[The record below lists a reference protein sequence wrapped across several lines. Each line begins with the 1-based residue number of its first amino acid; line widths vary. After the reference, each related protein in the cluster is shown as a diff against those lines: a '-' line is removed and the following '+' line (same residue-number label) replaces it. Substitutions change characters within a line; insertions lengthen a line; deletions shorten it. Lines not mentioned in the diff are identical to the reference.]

1 MAKVGN
7 SGKGGAIL
15 KVVAVLFAIVA
26 VAYLI
31 VSLVLGQWNPIKW
44 KEIRQ
49 HQTQGESGGDGK
61 EPGGDNAGTGS
72 SGELNV
78 TENNGISLLTELIP
92 EEEFAAYN
100 VRATATKAYHITATV
115 NADAVDK
122 SVIGAIGW
130 KNSSS
135 DWATGKSLTDYAVL
149 TQTTEYGLEF
159 NLEILQAFG
168 EPITLKVA
176 SCMDSSIN
184 ATAEVNYLKEL
195 ITYTATINPSLPET
209 AAGRIYVGDTANT
222 ISITPFYGVGTVTGT
237 LSNYKV
243 MMHVKAECVTA
254 LNNAFKA
261 GYGTSGFY
269 GLQSLTF
276 NGESFTI
283 PLTALFTGGGNT
295 PAAEVIVNN
304 FIKQNGCGDYTGS
317 SESTIA
323 AVDIVRFT
331 VTYSYGDYSKTLTLP
346 SANVS
351 WGFRNDNLETISTIT
366 DISLDKNEIV
376 VYPES

>member
-1 MAKVGN
+1 MSKVGN

-15 KVVAVLFAIVA
+15 KVMAVLFAIVA

-61 EPGGDNAGTGS
+61 EPEPGGDNKP

-100 VRATATKAYHITATV
+100 VSETATKAYHITATV
-115 NADAVDK
+115 NADAADK

-130 KNSSS
+130 KNGSS

-195 ITYTATINPSLPET
+195 ISYTATINTSLPEY

-222 ISITPFYGVGTVTGT
+222 VSITPFYGVGTVTGT

-243 MMHVKAECVTA
+243 GMHVKAECVTA

-269 GLQSLTF
+269 GLQSLAF

-283 PLTALFTGGGNT
+283 PLTSLFSGGGNT

-331 VTYSYGDYSKTLTLP
+331 VTYSYGDYSKTMT
-346 SANVS
+346 SGANVS
-351 WGFRNDNLETISTIT
+351 WGFRNDNLTTISTIT

>member
-1 MAKVGN
+1 MAKAGN

-61 EPGGDNAGTGS
+61 EPGGDNAGSGS

-100 VRATATKAYHITATV
+100 VSETATKAYHITATV
-115 NADAVDK
+115 NDDAADK

-209 AAGRIYVGDTANT
+209 AAGRVYVGNTANT

-276 NGESFTI
+276 TGENFSI
-283 PLTALFTGGGNT
+283 PLTSLFSGGGNT

-331 VTYSYGDYSKTLTLP
+331 VTYSYGDYSKIMTLP
-346 SANVS
+346 STNVS